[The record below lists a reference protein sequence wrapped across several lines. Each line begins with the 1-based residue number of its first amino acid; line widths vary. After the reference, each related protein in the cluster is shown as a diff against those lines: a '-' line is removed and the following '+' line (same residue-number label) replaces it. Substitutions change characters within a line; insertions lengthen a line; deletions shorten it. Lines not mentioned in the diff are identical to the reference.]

1 MVDIKDIVFTTN
13 IIKATDRQKELI
25 EDLLSQVEDYEKYE
39 KININNLSKQDASK
53 LIDELFDEIED
64 YGFELWYESER
75 DY

>member
-53 LIDELFDEIED
+53 LIDELFDKIED
-64 YGFELWYESER
+64 CRFELWYEMET

>member
-25 EDLLSQVEDYEKYE
+25 EDLLSRVEDYEKYA

-64 YGFELWYESER
+64 YRFELWYEMET

>member
-25 EDLLSQVEDYEKYE
+25 EDLLSQVEDYEKYA